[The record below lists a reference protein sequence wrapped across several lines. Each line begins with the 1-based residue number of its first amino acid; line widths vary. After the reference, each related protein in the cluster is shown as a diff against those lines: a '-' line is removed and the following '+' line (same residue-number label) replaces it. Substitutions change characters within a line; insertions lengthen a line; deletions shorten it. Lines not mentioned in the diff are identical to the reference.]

1 MPTQN
6 KQYTDAIV
14 RILNQ
19 AGEPVSNGEMMRLGE
34 EIYGED
40 WEKVNKITLRCVR
53 TALRS
58 VGVVSH
64 PKRGSWGLTPDAAAQ
79 LDRWKALGDDDIWQ
93 EHLRLRDEA
102 KQSIEPDPPAP
113 PQSGRTSILEL
124 TKKLVETWGPP
135 GYEHRI
141 RDIIGEEVSALA
153 DETWVDGLGNLI
165 CRLGS
170 GGKKVLIAAHMDE
183 IGLMAT
189 YQEPESG
196 YLRFTSLGG
205 LRHDTL
211 NGNRVQFEDGTI
223 GVIAVQEGG
232 GRALTDFYID
242 VQTGANG
249 NATPVGQPAGFMRE
263 MQVRGERIVAKS
275 LDDRIGCVV
284 AIESMRRLNR
294 ETPNELYFAFTVQ
307 EEVGLRGAKTA
318 AQGVRPDIGIAIDVT
333 ASGDQIRGSKM
344 QVKLGGGAA
353 IKVHDPGLVVPVA
366 IKNWMIERCE
376 ADGIAYQLE
385 LLTGGRT
392 DASVIQLTDSGVP
405 SGCIS
410 IPTRYLHTTSETVD
424 INDARAC
431 VDLLSGLLANPIE
444 L

>member
-1 MPTQN
+1 MPTTTKDRGIQL
-6 KQYTDAIV
+6 IIS
-14 RILNQ
+14 ILRE
-19 AGEPVSNGEMMRLGE
+19 AGEPITNRRFDEEVRRSLGE
-34 EIYGED
+34 DYKQSQHIRIS
-40 WEKVNKITLRCVR
+40 NLR

-64 PKRGSWGLTPDAAAQ
+64 PRRGLWGMMPEAEARIAELE
-79 LDRWKALGDDDIWQ
+79 GVDIWA
-93 EHLRLRDEA
+93 EHIQLRDARRREEA
-102 KQSIEPDPPAP
+102 AEKPTEPEPGA
-113 PQSGRTSILEL
+113 GLLEL
-124 TKKLVETWGPP
+124 TRKLVETWGPP

-141 RDIIGEEVSALA
+141 RELIREEVAALA
-153 DETWVDGLGNLI
+153 DEIWVDGLGNLI
-165 CRLGS
+165 CRVGK
-170 GGKKVLIAAHMDE
+170 GGKKALIAAHMDE
-183 IGLMAT
+183 IGVMAN

-196 YLRFTSLGG
+196 YLRFTNLGG
-205 LRHDTL
+205 LRLDTL
-211 NGNRVQFEDGTI
+211 NGNRVQFEDGAV
-223 GVIAVQEGG
+223 GVIAAQSGG
-232 GRALTDFYID
+232 GKALTDFYID
-242 VQTGANG
+242 VQAGGNG

-263 MQVRGERIVAKS
+263 MQLRGDRIVAKS

-284 AIESMRRLNR
+284 AIEAMRRLNKK
-294 ETPNELYFAFTVQ
+294 TPNELYFAFTVQ

-333 ASGDQIRGSKM
+333 SSGDQIRGSKL

-376 ADGIAYQLE
+376 ADKIPYQLE

-424 INDARAC
+424 IGDVQAC
-431 VDLLSGLLANPIE
+431 IDLLSGLLANPIA